1 MIYDVAVSSGIKRK
15 NVLLVKSFQLLYYF
29 CQEYEYTEYHIM
41 NQIERK
47 HFYTIQL
54 SCCSVLYHAE
64 VIKHNKI
71 KRLTIRN
78 NRNFISLHAC
88 KLTCRA

>member
-29 CQEYEYTEYHIM
+29 CQEYEYTEYRIM

-47 HFYTIQL
+47 H
-54 SCCSVLYHAE
+54 CSVLYHAE

-71 KRLTIRN
+71 KSLTIRN